1 MNDFE
6 RQYAIRLPNG
16 ELFTYPKPESLLPE
30 FMRPPASARKPRP
43 AVFET
48 EADAMKILEQIR
60 NHRTRQAGS
69 GVRPQLRRLLPIRI
83 RRRRNRFSVRRRTPH
98 RRSQVMTRDEALE
111 VLKEIS
117 ETDKAL
123 SREINRTATKDSFD
137 AKAVYDRRTYRYQ
150 AFERLL
156 DVAMWAV
163 AGSES

>member
-60 NHRTRQAGS
+60 IEAAKI
-69 GVRPQLRRLLPIRI
+69 GVANIGAVI
-83 RRRRNRFSVRRRTPH
+83 
-98 RRSQVMTRDEALE
+98 
-111 VLKEIS
+111 IS
-117 ETDKAL
+117 RVVGPWAEPDLTTFIA
-123 SREINRTATKDSFD
+123 
-137 AKAVYDRRTYRYQ
+137 AVEGHANGDP
-150 AFERLL
+150 
-156 DVAMWAV
+156 
-163 AGSES
+163 S